1 MIDEADSYWDSRC
14 RAKADSYS
22 CCQGRLLL
30 GLPVSTPVVGAGAA
44 PVVIADFVDGGAPV
58 VIVETGTVVI
68 DKADSYWDSQCRAK
82 ADSCCCCEGRLLLG
96 LPVSTSTVVARAA
109 PVVIADFVDGA
120 APVVIVEAAPV
131 AVVGVVVVA
140 GVARLRLLRPAL
152 L

>member
-14 RAKADSYS
+14 RAKVDSYS

-30 GLPVSTPVVGAGAA
+30 GLPVSTPVVGAG
-44 PVVIADFVDGGAPV
+44 
-58 VIVETGTVVI
+58 
-68 DKADSYWDSQCRAK
+68 
-82 ADSCCCCEGRLLLG
+82 
-96 LPVSTSTVVARAA
+96 AA